1 MDNWFKSKWFVRAI
15 SLAFAVI
22 LYFFVDITLNSS
34 ANDSSI
40 PNNPNNLQTLEDVP
54 VDIKINDENY
64 VVSGVPDYVTVTLS
78 GPPAILTPT
87 TYRRN
92 FDVYVDLE
100 GLGEGTHIVE
110 LEYNITSELE
120 AYIEPKTIE
129 VEIEERASEQFQ
141 VSVDFINQNKLPEG
155 YELGEYSIEPA
166 EVTLTSSRAVID
178 QIGVVRAYVNVAG
191 IEGPIKN
198 REVPV
203 NVYDGQGNE
212 VNVRIVPET
221 VQVSAEI
228 INPSKEVPIEVVTT
242 GELSA
247 GYSLE
252 SATATIDEIEIFG
265 KSDLLESITSISTEA
280 IDLSKLTESGTVDVE
295 LALPEGVKVKGT
307 ATIEVEIELE
317 QTKKLES
324 IPINIEGLQEGQVI
338 RFAQSGTDTIDLA
351 LVGNEATV
359 KGITNEDF
367 QVNINVNDL
376 DEGQHEVPII
386 IEGPESEDLTVT
398 PEFEEVR
405 VVIN

>member
-15 SLAFAVI
+15 SLAFAII
-22 LYFFVDITLNSS
+22 LYFFVDVTLNSS

-40 PNNPNNLQTLEDVP
+40 PNNANNLQTFDDVP
-54 VDIKINDENY
+54 VEIKIDDENY

-92 FDVYVDLE
+92 FDVFVDLE

-110 LEYNITSELE
+110 LDYNITSELE

-129 VEIEERASEQFQ
+129 VDIEERASEQFQ
-141 VSVDFINQNKLPEG
+141 VSAEFINQDKLPKG
-155 YELGEYSIEPA
+155 YELGEYTIEPA

-178 QIGVVRAYVNVAG
+178 QIGVVTVFVDVAG
-191 IEGPIKN
+191 SEGPIKN

-228 INPSKEVPIEVVTT
+228 NNPSKEVPIEVATS
-242 GELSA
+242 GELPA
-247 GYSLE
+247 GYTLQ
-252 SATATIDEIEIFG
+252 SATATLDEVEIFG
-265 KSDLLESITSISTEA
+265 KSDVLDSITSISTKE
-280 IDLSKLTESGTVDVE
+280 IDLSELTESGTVSVE
-295 LALPEGVKVKGT
+295 LALPDGVAVKGNEP
-307 ATIEVEIELE
+307 IEVEIELE
-317 QTKKLES
+317 QTKKLEN
-324 IPINIEGLQEGQVI
+324 IPIDIEGLQEGRVI
-338 RFAQSGTDTIDLA
+338 RFAQSGTDTIDLT
-351 LVGNEATV
+351 LTGNEAAV
-359 KGITNEDF
+359 KEITNEDF

-376 DEGQHEVPII
+376 DEGQHEVPIT
-386 IEGPESEDLTVT
+386 IEGPESNDVTVT
-398 PEFEEVR
+398 PEFEEVQ

>member
-22 LYFFVDITLNSS
+22 LYFFVDVTLNSS

-40 PNNPNNLQTLEDVP
+40 PNNPNNLQKIDDVP
-54 VDIKINDENY
+54 VDIRMDDENY

-100 GLGEGTHIVE
+100 GLGKGTHIVE

-129 VEIEERASEQFQ
+129 VDIEERASEQYQ
-141 VSVDFINQNKLPEG
+141 VSADFINQNQLPEG
-155 YELGEYSIEPA
+155 YELGDYSINPA
-166 EVTLTSSRAVID
+166 EVTLTSSRAIID
-178 QIGVVRAYVNVAG
+178 RIGVVQVFVNVAG
-191 IEGPIKN
+191 LEGPIKN

-203 NVYDGQGNE
+203 NVYDGQGNK

-228 INPSKEVPIEVVTT
+228 NNPSKVVPIEVVTT
-242 GELSA
+242 GELPA
-247 GYSLE
+247 GYALK
-252 SATATIDEIEIFG
+252 SATAKLDKVEIFG
-265 KSDLLESITSISTEA
+265 KSDVLGAITSISIEE
-280 IDLSKLTESGTVDVE
+280 IDLSELTESGTVSVE
-295 LALPEGVKVKGT
+295 LALPEGVKVKENE
-307 ATIEVEIELE
+307 TIDVEIVLE
-317 QTKKLES
+317 QTKTLEN
-324 IPINIEGLQEGQVI
+324 IPIDIEGLQEGQVI
-338 RFAQSGTDTIDLA
+338 RFAQSGTDTIDLK
-351 LVGNEATV
+351 LVGNEAAV
-359 KGITNEDF
+359 KEITNEDF

-376 DEGQHEVPII
+376 DEGQHKVPIR
-386 IEGPESEDLTVT
+386 IEGPEFDDLTVT
-398 PEFEEVR
+398 PEFKEVQ